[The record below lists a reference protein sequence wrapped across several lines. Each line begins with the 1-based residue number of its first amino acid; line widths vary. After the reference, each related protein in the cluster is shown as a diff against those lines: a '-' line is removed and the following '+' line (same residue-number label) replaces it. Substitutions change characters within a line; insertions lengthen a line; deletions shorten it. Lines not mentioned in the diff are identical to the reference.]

1 MTVIE
6 LLNSFKD
13 IEFQAKRMLKSKKID
28 LDYLSQFDLR
38 CEEIRL
44 QILQMDLSDEINSS
58 FNKIGRIEV
67 EYKPI
72 LNFGDKTSNL
82 LTFGLTKKNKINKK
96 TDKYYRD
103 EILIRKITIQH
114 VETHLKEN

>member
-1 MTVIE
+1 MAGEKELPMFLINNINLILNQDMTIIE

-28 LDYLSQFDLR
+28 LDYLTQFDLR

-67 EYKPI
+67 EYTPI
-72 LNFGDKTSNL
+72 LNFGDKASNL
-82 LTFGLTKKNKINKK
+82 LTFGQIG
-96 TDKYYRD
+96 RA
-103 EILIRKITIQH
+103 H
-114 VETHLKEN
+114 V